1 MSYKAV
7 FKEKLSKMIFLE
19 INKEG
24 FLEAIS
30 NGENIKLKN
39 NDLYL
44 PIDVD
49 YISGNIKNQ
58 NKMNNIPI
66 YKFVE
71 GMLFALGCDED
82 FKYNDDY
89 EKLLNK
95 ISESLN
101 FGKKI
106 IAEKINENMYDDAF
120 ILLKGLLKIKKEIE
134 FYEKIFLIGEY
145 IRKQDSNFSDQQKNV
160 IDECK
165 EYFPNY
171 PMSYYYNGLIL
182 RDEEETFKAFIEM
195 NEYLNKGGEKTEEF
209 ILVFNELKDSVE
221 YEKGKELSEEDPKTA
236 LEKLLPLLENYGNN
250 PMLFLHIA
258 IAYRNLGNSEKA
270 IYYLNESLSIEDA
283 YVETINELGL
293 NYAMLEDFEN
303 AIKYFRKAFEAT
315 RNIEI
320 CTNLIMCYMHS
331 NNLEEAKRHL
341 EIANKIDPQ
350 DEIVIQLNS
359 MLENK

>member
-1 MSYKAV
+1 MSYKAI

-39 NDLYL
+39 KDLYL

-58 NKMNNIPI
+58 SNMSNIPI

-71 GMLFALGCDED
+71 GMLFALGADED
-82 FKYNDDY
+82 FKYNEDY
-89 EKLLNK
+89 EKVLNL
-95 ISESLN
+95 IEESLN
-101 FGKKI
+101 FGKKLV
-106 IAEKINENMYDDAF
+106 AEKINQNKYDDAF

-145 IRKQDSNFSDQQKNV
+145 IRKQDSNFSEEQKSV
-160 IDECK
+160 IAECK
-165 EYFPNY
+165 DYFLNY
-171 PMSYYYNGLIL
+171 PMAYYYNALIL
-182 RDEEETFKAFIEM
+182 RDEEEIFKAFIEM
-195 NEYLNKGGEKTEEF
+195 NEYLNKGGEKTEDF

-221 YEKGKELSEEDPKTA
+221 YEKGKELSEEDPESA
-236 LEKLLPLLENYGNN
+236 LEKLLPLLESYGNN
-250 PMLFLHIA
+250 PMLYLHIA
-258 IAYRNLGNSEKA
+258 VAYRNLGNSEKA
-270 IYYLNESLSIEDA
+270 IYYLNESLSVEDA

-293 NYAMLEDFEN
+293 NYAILEDFEN
-303 AIKYFRKAFEAT
+303 AVKYFRKAFEAT

-320 CTNLIMCYMHS
+320 CTNLIMCYINI

-341 EIANKIDPQ
+341 EIANKINSQ

-359 MLENK
+359 MLKDK